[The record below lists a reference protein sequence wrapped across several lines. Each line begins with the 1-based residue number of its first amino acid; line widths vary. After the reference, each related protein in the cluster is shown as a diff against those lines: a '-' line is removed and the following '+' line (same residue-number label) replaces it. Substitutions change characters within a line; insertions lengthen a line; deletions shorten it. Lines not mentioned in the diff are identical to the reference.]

1 MTTARFACPHP
12 FHPFTL
18 GAMPGSDASDLIV
31 RSAAPTDAETIV
43 DFNARMA
50 RETEGLS
57 LDPAVLSAG
66 VRAALADPA
75 KAIYFVAESGGR
87 VVGQLM
93 ITHEWSDWRN
103 GDIWWVQSVYVHPDH
118 RRRGVFRALCA
129 HARQQ
134 AEVAGAVGIRLYVEQ
149 DNSVAQR
156 CYARL
161 GMGLSHYRVME
172 EMFT

>member
-1 MTTARFACPHP
+1 MRRNDTSNPLVR
-12 FHPFTL
+12 
-18 GAMPGSDASDLIV
+18 DATP
-31 RSAAPTDAETIV
+31 ADAEAIV

-50 RETEGLS
+50 LETEGLA

-66 VRAALADPA
+66 VRAALGDPA
-75 KAIYFVAESGGR
+75 KAIYFVAEADRR

-118 RRRGVFRALCA
+118 RRRGIFRALYA
-129 HARQQ
+129 HARER
-134 AEVAGAVGIRLYVEQ
+134 ARAAGAVGIRLYVEQ
-149 DNSVAQR
+149 NNAAAQQ
-156 CYARL
+156 CYGQL

-172 EMFT
+172 EMFPAGGVTGGSAASG

>member
-1 MTTARFACPHP
+1 MALLACPYR
-12 FHPFTL
+12 FHPLTL
-18 GAMPGSDASDLIV
+18 GPMSGPDASDLIV
-31 RSAAPTDAETIV
+31 RTANPTDAETII
-43 DFNARMA
+43 DFHARMA

-66 VRAALADPA
+66 VRAALVDPG

-103 GDIWWVQSVYVHPDH
+103 GDIWWVQSVYVHADH
-118 RRRGVFRALCA
+118 RRRGIFRALYA
-129 HARQQ
+129 HARRE
-134 AEVAGAVGIRLYVEQ
+134 AEAAGAVGIRLYVEQ
-149 DNSVAQR
+149 DNSIAQQ

-172 EMFT
+172 EMFM

>member
-1 MTTARFACPHP
+1 MS
-12 FHPFTL
+12 
-18 GAMPGSDASDLIV
+18 GSDPSDLIV
-31 RSAAPTDAETIV
+31 RFAHPTDAGTIV

-50 RETEGLS
+50 HETEGLS
-57 LDPAVLSAG
+57 LDLAVLSAG
-66 VRAALADPA
+66 VRAALADPG

-118 RRRGVFRALCA
+118 RRRGVFRALYA
-129 HARQQ
+129 HARRE
-134 AEVAGAVGIRLYVEQ
+134 AGAAGAVGIRLYVEQ
-149 DNSVAQR
+149 DNSVAQQ
-156 CYARL
+156 CYAQL
-161 GMGLSHYRVME
+161 GMSLSHYRVME